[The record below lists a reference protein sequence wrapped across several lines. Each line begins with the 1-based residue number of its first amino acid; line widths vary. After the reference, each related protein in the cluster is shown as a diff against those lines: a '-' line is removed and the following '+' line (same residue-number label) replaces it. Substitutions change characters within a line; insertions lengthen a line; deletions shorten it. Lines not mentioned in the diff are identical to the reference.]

1 MISRRTFLAAAPAA
15 IAAHAARKVPPPQ
28 PYGALPSSRQL
39 AWHNL
44 EFTAFLHFTVNT
56 FTNKEWGYGDEDPNI
71 FQPSRFDAD
80 AIAENLKS
88 TGVAGFILTCKHH
101 DGFCLWPTKT
111 TDHSIRSSSWR
122 NGQGDIV
129 RDLSAAARRA
139 GLKFGVY
146 LSPWDR
152 NNASYGTPQ
161 YIEIYRRQLTELLT
175 QYGEIFE
182 VWHDG
187 ANGGDGY
194 YGGAREKRTID
205 KRTYYDWPAT
215 WELVRKLQPQA
226 VIFSDVGPDV
236 RWVGNE
242 RGIAGDP
249 CWACYDPV
257 GADGGAASPGD
268 VRERES
274 PTGTWHGSHWLPA
287 ECDVSIR
294 PGWFWHE
301 SENARVKTPVQLVD
315 LYYKSVGRGANLL
328 LNVPPNRLGV
338 LGQEDV
344 ASLRGLHDYLAA
356 TFADDWARGTQVTA
370 SNVRGK
376 QAMYDAANLVDGQ
389 PLTSWATDDEVRVAF
404 AALESKRPVTFSVI
418 AVKED
423 IRYGQRVDAFA
434 VERWNNGDWEQVA
447 AGTSIGPRR
456 YLRLERPVTAS
467 RVRLRITQASASPV
481 LSQFSLYSEPAQV
494 GQLLRPAADA
504 RIPLALR

>member
-1 MISRRTFLAAAPAA
+1 VMAAT
-15 IAAHAARKVPPPQ
+15 AARKVAPPQ
-28 PYGALPSSRQL
+28 PYGALPSEAQL
-39 AWHNL
+39 AWHGM
-44 EFTAFLHFTVNT
+44 ESTAFLHFTVNT
-56 FTNKEWGYGDEDPNI
+56 FTDKEWGYGDEDPNI
-71 FQPSRFDAD
+71 FQPSRFEPD
-80 AIAENLKS
+80 AIAAALKGA
-88 TGVAGFILTCKHH
+88 GVAGFILTCKHH

-111 TDHSIRSSSWR
+111 TDHSIRGSSWKG
-122 NGQGDIV
+122 GQGDVV
-129 RDLSAAARRA
+129 RDLSDAARRA

-152 NNASYGTPQ
+152 NNPAYGTPR
-161 YIEIYRRQLTELLT
+161 YIEIYRQQLTELLT
-175 QYGEIFE
+175 QYGPIFE

-205 KRTYYDWPAT
+205 KRTYYDWPKT
-215 WELVRKLQPQA
+215 WELVRSLQPKA
-226 VIFSDVGPDV
+226 VIFSDAGPDV

-249 CWACYDPV
+249 CWATYDPV

-274 PTGTWHGSHWLPA
+274 PTGTRHGSRWLPA

-301 SENARVKTPVQLVD
+301 NENSRVKTPVQLID

-328 LNVPPNRLGV
+328 LNVPPNRQGRL
-338 LGQEDV
+338 QEEDV
-344 ASLRGLHDYLAA
+344 NSLRGLQSYVQA
-356 TFADDWARGTQVTA
+356 TFTDDLARSAKVTG

-376 QAMYDAANLVDGQ
+376 DSLYDAANLIDGQ
-389 PLTSWATDDEVRVAF
+389 PRTSWATDDEVHVADAVLDF
-404 AALESKRPVTFSVI
+404 KRAITFGVI

-434 VERWNNGDWEQVA
+434 VERWNAGSWEQVA
-447 AGTSIGPRR
+447 QGTSIGPRR
-456 YLRLERPVTAS
+456 YLRLDKPVTAS
-467 RVRLRITQASASPV
+467 RVRLRVTQASASPV
-481 LSQFSLYSEPAQV
+481 LTQFSLFSEP
-494 GQLLRPAADA
+494 PDAA
-504 RIPLALR
+504 R

>member
-1 MISRRTFLAAAPAA
+1 MISRRTFLGAAPMA
-15 IAAHAARKVPPPQ
+15 IAASAARKISAPR
-28 PYGALPSSRQL
+28 PYGAIPSAAQL
-39 AWHNL
+39 VWH
-44 EFTAFLHFTVNT
+44 EMEYTAFLHFTVNT
-56 FTNKEWGYGDEDPNI
+56 FTDKEWGYGDEDPNI
-71 FQPSRFDAD
+71 FQPLRFDAD
-80 AIAENLKS
+80 AIALALKS
-88 TGVAGFILTCKHH
+88 AGVAGFILTCKHH

-111 TDHSIRSSSWR
+111 TDHSIRSSSWQA
-122 NGQGDIV
+122 GKGDIV
-129 RDLSAAARRA
+129 RSLSDAARRA

-152 NNASYGTPQ
+152 NNADYGKPR
-161 YIEIYRRQLTELLT
+161 YIEIYRQQLTELLT
-175 QYGEIFE
+175 QYGPIFE

-205 KRTYYDWPAT
+205 KRSYYDWPKT
-215 WELVRKLQPQA
+215 WDLVRRLQPQA

-257 GADGGAASPGD
+257 GADGGPASPGD
-268 VRERES
+268 VREKES
-274 PTGTWHGSHWLPA
+274 PTGTRHGSHWLPA

-301 SENARVKTPVQLVD
+301 SENSRVKTAAQLID

-328 LNVPPNRLGV
+328 LNVPPNRLG
-338 LGQEDV
+338 LLQEEDLK
-344 ASLRGLHDYLAA
+344 SLRDLRGYLQA
-356 TFADDWARGTQVTA
+356 TFADDFARAAKVTG

-376 QAMYDAANLVDGQ
+376 DPSYDAANLVDGQ
-389 PLTSWATDDEVRVAF
+389 PHTSWATDDEVRVAD
-404 AALESKRPVTFSVI
+404 AVLEFKRPVAFSVI

-434 VERWNNGDWEQVA
+434 VEQWNAGGWEQVA
-447 AGTSIGPRR
+447 AGTSIGPRK
-456 YLRLERPVTAS
+456 YVRLDRPVTTS
-467 RVRLRITQASASPV
+467 RVRLRVTQASASPV
-481 LSQFSLYSEPAQV
+481 LSQFSLYSEP
-494 GQLLRPAADA
+494 PDA
-504 RIPLALR
+504 SAR

>member
-1 MISRRTFLAAAPAA
+1 
-15 IAAHAARKVPPPQ
+15 V
-28 PYGALPSSRQL
+28 
-39 AWHNL
+39 
-44 EFTAFLHFTVNT
+44 
-56 FTNKEWGYGDEDPNI
+56 
-71 FQPSRFDAD
+71 
-80 AIAENLKS
+80 
-88 TGVAGFILTCKHH
+88 
-101 DGFCLWPTKT
+101 
-111 TDHSIRSSSWR
+111 
-122 NGQGDIV
+122 V
-129 RDLSAAARRA
+129 RDLSDAAGRA

-152 NNASYGTPQ
+152 NNPNYGTPR
-161 YIEIYRRQLTELLT
+161 YIEIYRQQLTELLT
-175 QYGEIFE
+175 QYGPIFE

-205 KRTYYDWPAT
+205 KRTYYDWPKT
-215 WELVRKLQPQA
+215 WELVRSLQPRA
-226 VIFSDVGPDV
+226 VIFSDVGPDI

-257 GADGGAASPGD
+257 GADAGPASPGD

-274 PTGTWHGSHWLPA
+274 PIGTRHGSHWLPA

-301 SENARVKTPVQLVD
+301 SENSRVKTPAQLID

-338 LGQEDV
+338 LQEEDV
-344 ASLRGLHDYLAA
+344 NSMRGLRSYLDA
-356 TFADDWARGTQVTA
+356 TSAHNLALDAKVTA

-376 QAMYDAANLVDGQ
+376 SRFYAASNLTNGE
-389 PLTSWATDDEVRVAF
+389 PHTHWATDDDVLVAD
-404 AALESKRPVTFSVI
+404 AVLEFKRPVTFSVI

-434 VERWNNGDWEQVA
+434 VERWESGSWERVA
-447 AGTSIGPRR
+447 TGTSIGPRK
-456 YLRLERPVTAS
+456 YVRLERPATAS
-467 RVRLRITQASASPV
+467 RVRLRVTQASASPV
-481 LSQFSLYSEPAQV
+481 LTQFCLFSEP
-494 GQLLRPAADA
+494 PDA
-504 RIPLALR
+504 VH